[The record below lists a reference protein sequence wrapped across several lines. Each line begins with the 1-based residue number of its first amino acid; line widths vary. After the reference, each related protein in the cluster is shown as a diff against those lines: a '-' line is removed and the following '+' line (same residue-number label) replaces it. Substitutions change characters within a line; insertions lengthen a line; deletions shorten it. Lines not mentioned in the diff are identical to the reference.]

1 MMVATDPAYQKMLND
16 EQGHARKALARGG
29 YASGGRISDAAQDKR
44 DIAKGVHKHE
54 RALHPGQPETAL
66 ARGGRPKAGGA
77 RTKVVVNAGADKA
90 LDVGKQQGI
99 QQGMRIGAQI
109 GAARGAGPM
118 SGAGMARPGPAPAM
132 PPRPMPAPGG
142 APGAGPGGPPIA
154 PAAAGMGAKKGGKV
168 HRK

>member
-1 MMVATDPAYQKMLND
+1 MATDPAYQKMLND

-54 RALHPGQPETAL
+54 AHMHKGEPETAL

-99 QQGMRIGAQI
+99 QQGMKIGAQM
-109 GAARGAGPM
+109 GAARAAGPM
-118 SGAGMARPGPAPAM
+118 AGAPMGGPRPAPAL

-142 APGAGPGGPPIA
+142 APMGAGPGGPPIA